1 MNFEIFLVVRRLNKS
16 FSQALRCVLLSRKP
30 GSLVARTLVALA
42 LDLWLAGT
50 VPLAVRLGAPH
61 VNDALPLLTD
71 EGGGWGLEVNDG
83 DNGRWLRLGVNAWT
97 VRYSQAGNR

>member
-42 LDLWLAGT
+42 LDLRLAGT
-50 VPLAVRLGAPH
+50 VRLAVRLGAPH

-71 EGGGWGLEVNDG
+71 EGSRWSFEVYDC
-83 DNGRWLRLGVNAWT
+83 DNGRSLRLGVNAWT
-97 VRYSQAGNR
+97 GRTSQAGNR